1 MAMLFVT
8 ATGTDIG
15 KTFVTLALLHAARAQ
30 GRKARALKPVAS
42 GFDPSDVAASDT
54 GRLLRAQHRGVGTAE
69 LDAVSPWR
77 FRAPLS
83 PDMAA
88 TRERRRIDFG
98 ELVKFCTAAPA
109 DARADAPADASADA
123 PADAGEELTLIE
135 GIGGVMV
142 PLDERHTVLDWI
154 GALDCAVV
162 LVAGSYLG
170 TLSHTLTAA
179 HALATRGRALAGIV
193 VSESAEQPVPAEET
207 ATVLRRF
214 VGPTR
219 VSVLRR
225 TTPERA
231 AEDEG
236 LQAMIARAL

>member
-1 MAMLFVT
+1 MTTLFIT

-30 GRKARALKPVAS
+30 GWSVRALKPVAS
-42 GFDPSDVAASDT
+42 GFDPASAAESDT
-54 GRLLRAQHRGVGTAE
+54 GRLLRAQRLSLDRAQ

-77 FRAPLS
+77 FAAPLS

-88 TRERRRIDFG
+88 AREGRCIDFD
-98 ELVKFCTAAPA
+98 ELVKFSAA
-109 DARADAPADASADA
+109 ASAP
-123 PADAGEELTLIE
+123 PAEGLTLIE

-142 PLDERHTVLDWI
+142 PLDGRHTVLDWI
-154 GALDCAVV
+154 DALGCPAV

-179 HALATRGRALAGIV
+179 HALASRGCALAGII

-207 ATVLRRF
+207 AEVLRRF
-214 VGPTR
+214 VAPT
-219 VSVLRR
+219 SVAVLSR
-225 TTPERA
+225 TTPEQA
-231 AEDEG
+231 AHEES
-236 LQAMIARAL
+236 LRELIARMP